1 VIRLLRA
8 GWWRQVSDLRWRTG
22 TVTPFTRTC
31 TSERLTWFG
40 EAELADLQRRDADTI
55 ADAQAI
61 ADLARI
67 VRDAARDGDAPDLH
81 PLQDALD
88 ELETTLDRRKAAN

>member
-1 VIRLLRA
+1 MAVRHRHAIYRYAHLGAPYLVR
-8 GWWRQVSDLRWRTG
+8 
-22 TVTPFTRTC
+22 
-31 TSERLTWFG
+31 